1 MRRVHWK
8 ATARHG
14 ELMVRQEEQHGLP
27 SARVV
32 IAVAA
37 EGWSDTRPTVPP
49 STGRRSGPA
58 APAIPL
64 VSDAFEWAVSFAATV
79 AVEVGHAGSLTVLAT
94 PGGSLVARHDPD
106 STTAFLDDLADLRL
120 DDDLGAPA
128 PTPSPREPVVA
139 VVSGLR
145 RLELDLLVASRAVG
159 SSAVAVVVTPA
170 LPLGA
175 GLTSRPPRDV
185 EGTDRADGR
194 VLGPDEVAGAL
205 VDAGWRV
212 VEADSNDDVGRLIAG
227 AGVLDD

>member
-1 MRRVHWK
+1 
-8 ATARHG
+8 
-14 ELMVRQEEQHGLP
+14 
-27 SARVV
+27 
-32 IAVAA
+32 
-37 EGWSDTRPTVPP
+37 
-49 STGRRSGPA
+49 
-58 APAIPL
+58 
-64 VSDAFEWAVSFAATV
+64 
-79 AVEVGHAGSLTVLAT
+79 VLAT

-175 GLTSRPPRDV
+175 GLTSRPARDV

-212 VEADSNDDVGRLIAG
+212 VEADSSDDVGRLIAG